1 MRKLHEVQR
10 VITPIDFS
18 DNSRL
23 IAESAAYMAG
33 KFGASM
39 FLIFVVQNFED
50 YSGFFV
56 PQMSM
61 PNLEGELV
69 EGAEDKMTSFCKELE
84 PICDAAG
91 VVSLEHRVFMGDV
104 AEQIVDFAAEIQG
117 DLIIMGT
124 HGYKGLEKIMFGS
137 VADKVV
143 RAAHCPV
150 LTINP
155 YTCCT
160 EEDGRE

>member
-1 MRKLHEVQR
+1 MEKMLDINK

-18 DNSRL
+18 DNSKL
-23 IAESAAYMAG
+23 IAESAAYLAG
-33 KFGASM
+33 KFGASLHLV
-39 FLIFVVQNFED
+39 FIVQNFED

-61 PNLEGELV
+61 PNLEQDLIA
-69 EGAEDKMTSFCKELE
+69 GAEEKMASFCADLQESFTK
-84 PICDAAG
+84 AG
-91 VVSLEHRVFMGDV
+91 ISEVTHQVAMGDV
-104 AEQIVDFAAEIQG
+104 AEQIVEFAAVSKG
-117 DLIIMGT
+117 DLIVMGT

-143 RAAHCPV
+143 RSAPCPV

-155 YTCCT
+155 YTCCKAA
-160 EEDGRE
+160 

>member
-1 MRKLHEVQR
+1 MRKLLSIQR

-18 DNSRL
+18 DNSKM
-23 IAESAAYMAG
+23 IAESAAFFAG
-33 KFGASM
+33 KFGAELY
-39 FLIFVVQNFED
+39 LIFVVQNFED

-56 PQMSM
+56 PQMSL

-69 EGAEDKMTSFCKELE
+69 EGAETKMVEFCQE
-84 PICDAAG
+84 IQAVCDQAG
-91 VVSLEHRVFMGDV
+91 ITGLHHRVFLGDV
-104 AEQIVDFAAEIQG
+104 SEQIVDFAAEIKS

-124 HGYKGLEKIMFGS
+124 HGYKGLEKVMFGS

-143 RAAHCPV
+143 RGAHCPV

-155 YTCCT
+155 YTCCA
-160 EEDGRE
+160 E